1 MITEPPQ
8 DWGNRL
14 LEGTNKSLCATGA
27 RRKEQYSHKTQS
39 QICPECPGISGQQFR
54 CGPTVGLRPNKEG
67 TQPQPSTENCIQDLL
82 SRIPPIRRKPS
93 FHHNQS
99 LTSGSFH
106 KPLIFIH
113 QRINRM
119 KTTITE
125 N

>member
-67 TQPQPSTENCIQDLL
+67 TLPAHQQKNWIKDLL
-82 SRIPPIRRKPS
+82 NTEHGPIHQNKTQFPHQSVSPIRKLP
-93 FHHNQS
+93 
-99 LTSGSFH
+99 
-106 KPLIFIH
+106 
-113 QRINRM
+113 
-119 KTTITE
+119 
-125 N
+125 